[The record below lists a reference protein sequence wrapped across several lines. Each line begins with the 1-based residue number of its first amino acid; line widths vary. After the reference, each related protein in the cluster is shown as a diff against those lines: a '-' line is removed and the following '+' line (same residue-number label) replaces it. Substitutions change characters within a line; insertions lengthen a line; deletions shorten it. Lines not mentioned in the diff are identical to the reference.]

1 MVGQSKRKGIPK
13 LQKSTVPSP
22 LPKKSQSKSQRAG
35 MSSSTDEMGPYKNG
49 NGLSERLRSM
59 KKAAPDDLRPE
70 YRRGDL
76 GPGVRSKYL
85 ESYQSGTNLV
95 LLPLAQRPRRY
106 LPWLR

>member
-1 MVGQSKRKGIPK
+1 
-13 LQKSTVPSP
+13 
-22 LPKKSQSKSQRAG
+22 

-59 KKAAPDDLRPE
+59 KKADPDDLRPE

-76 GPGVRSKYL
+76 GSGVRGTYL
-85 ESYQSGTNLV
+85 ESYRSETNLV